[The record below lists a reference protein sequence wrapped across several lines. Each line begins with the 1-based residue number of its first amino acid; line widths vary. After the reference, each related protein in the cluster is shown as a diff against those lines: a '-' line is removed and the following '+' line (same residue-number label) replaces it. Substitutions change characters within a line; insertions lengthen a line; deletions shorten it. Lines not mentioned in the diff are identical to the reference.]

1 MCGLKM
7 ANLVLQ
13 IQCLVDVSVE
23 GVGIFR
29 HLNAPSGSEGSAAIY
44 ERLTGTQSTEE
55 LGCSFAG
62 SCIFYR
68 DVFVEEVLAHQ
79 GISVSPSLA

>member
-13 IQCLVDVSVE
+13 IQSLVDMSIE

-29 HLNAPSGSEGSAAIY
+29 HLDVPSGSEGSAAI
-44 ERLTGTQSTEE
+44 
-55 LGCSFAG
+55 
-62 SCIFYR
+62 
-68 DVFVEEVLAHQ
+68 
-79 GISVSPSLA
+79 

>member
-13 IQCLVDVSVE
+13 IQSLVDMSIE

-29 HLNAPSGSEGSAAIY
+29 HLRLDVPSGSEGSAAI
-44 ERLTGTQSTEE
+44 
-55 LGCSFAG
+55 
-62 SCIFYR
+62 
-68 DVFVEEVLAHQ
+68 
-79 GISVSPSLA
+79 